1 MAPMTRSESKGSL
14 TIFAGYAPGSGKTYA
29 MLEAAERARQ
39 AGAVV
44 VSGLV
49 AANGW
54 PQTQL
59 MADRFETLPCKQIQ
73 QGTPASMEI
82 DLDAALHRMP
92 QLILIDDLSHQN
104 PDGCRHK
111 KRYQDIEELLKAGID
126 VYTTLDIQHIES
138 LQDTVSAIIGHG
150 LPERVPDSVF
160 DAADRVEFADLE
172 PQDLLDRLKSKQ
184 PGALSSPL
192 SVTQLNA
199 LRELGL
205 RRCADRIALHTR
217 KA

>member
-1 MAPMTRSESKGSL
+1 
-14 TIFAGYAPGSGKTYA
+14 
-29 MLEAAERARQ
+29 
-39 AGAVV
+39 
-44 VSGLV
+44 
-49 AANGW
+49 
-54 PQTQL
+54 
-59 MADRFETLPCKQIQ
+59 
-73 QGTPASMEI
+73 
-82 DLDAALHRMP
+82 MP

-184 PGALSSPL
+184 PARNVEAYRAWRALMAASYPL
-192 SVTQLNA
+192 SWLMT
-199 LRELGL
+199 
-205 RRCADRIALHTR
+205 
-217 KA
+217 